1 MKTDIFPTNSKK
13 MLHFAPELCLEKKF
27 RKLLGNRYITADL
40 YDPAADL
47 TMDITDI
54 QLSDDSFDIVYCSHV
69 LEHISDDIKAM
80 QEIRRILKTNGC
92 AIIAVPIKGTK
103 TIEDKL
109 VTDPKQ
115 REILY
120 GQENHVRYY
129 GLDIVN
135 KLKESGFH
143 VDAIYP
149 NSFLKNDEIE
159 KYSIKN
165 DEILFYCTPS

>member
-1 MKTDIFPTNSKK
+1 MSVSILF
-13 MLHFAPELCLEKKF
+13 
-27 RKLLGNRYITADL
+27 I
-40 YDPAADL
+40 AA
-47 TMDITDI
+47 I
-54 QLSDDSFDIVYCSHV
+54 

-80 QEIRRILKTNGC
+80 QEMRRVLTTDGC
-92 AIIAVPIKGTK
+92 AIIAVPIKGAN

-149 NSFLKNDEIE
+149 ISFLKNDEIE
-159 KYSIKN
+159 KYR
-165 DEILFYCTPS
+165 